1 MIRSRLLWRNM
12 RNVSRD
18 ARWRFPSS
26 SMPAASSRIP
36 GLPRLTI
43 TKPLV
48 LLIAAILS
56 TVWATS
62 AAAVNPF
69 ISTEHDPV
77 LIGEQSEIEIGKNTD
92 QQTRQ
97 KYRVSSDP
105 LLHQRIDVIGQR
117 LAANSGR
124 KIKYTFTVL
133 DDPMVNAF
141 AAPGG
146 YIYITTSL
154 LKRLKNDNETAAVL
168 GHEVGHVVEKH
179 SLKAVQRQMLA
190 QFGLQIMATLLGD
203 GGLSQGL
210 LLKASE
216 LSASLLLLKNS
227 RVNELQA
234 DVDGVRIMRLSGY
247 DPRAMVDVQKM
258 LLAEAKGK
266 SGLAIL
272 STHPPSQERI
282 DVIEKAIDDPNFRW
296 Q

>member
-1 MIRSRLLWRNM
+1 MS
-12 RNVSRD
+12 
-18 ARWRFPSS
+18 A
-26 SMPAASSRIP
+26 IP
-36 GLPRLTI
+36 
-43 TKPLV
+43 V
-48 LLIAAILS
+48 D
-56 TVWATS
+56 
-62 AAAVNPF
+62 AVNPLT
-69 ISTEHDPV
+69 STESDPV
-77 LIGEQSEIEIGKNTD
+77 LIGEKSEIEIGKNTD
-92 QQTRQ
+92 QQIRQ
-97 KYRVSSDP
+97 KYRESSDRA
-105 LLHQRIDVIGQR
+105 LHQRIDMIGQR

-124 KIKYTFTVL
+124 QIKYTFTVL
-133 DDPMVNAF
+133 DDQMVNAF

-154 LKRLKNDNETAAVL
+154 LKRLKNDNEVAAVL
-168 GHEVGHVVEKH
+168 AHEIGHVVEKH

-190 QFGLQIMATLLGD
+190 QFGLQIMAALLGD
-203 GGLSQGL
+203 GGLSQSL

-258 LLAEAKGK
+258 LLAEANGK

-282 DVIEKAIDDPNFRW
+282 DVIQQAINDPNFRW

>member
-1 MIRSRLLWRNM
+1 
-12 RNVSRD
+12 
-18 ARWRFPSS
+18 
-26 SMPAASSRIP
+26 MPAASSRIP

-133 DDPMVNAF
+133 VDPMVNAF

-146 YIYITTSL
+146 YIYFTTSL

-168 GHEVGHVVEKH
+168 GHEVGHVVEQH

>member
-1 MIRSRLLWRNM
+1 MLIVCYFYNGKFQYRICRVFGGNLCITLIATPRSC
-12 RNVSRD
+12 RD
-18 ARWRFPSS
+18 A
-26 SMPAASSRIP
+26 IP
-36 GLPRLTI
+36 
-43 TKPLV
+43 V
-48 LLIAAILS
+48 D
-56 TVWATS
+56 
-62 AAAVNPF
+62 AVNPLT
-69 ISTEHDPV
+69 STESDPV
-77 LIGEQSEIEIGKNTD
+77 LIGEKSEIEIGKNTD
-92 QQTRQ
+92 QQIRQ
-97 KYRVSSDP
+97 KYRESSDRA
-105 LLHQRIDVIGQR
+105 LHQRIDMIGQR

-124 KIKYTFTVL
+124 QIKYTFTVL
-133 DDPMVNAF
+133 DDQMVNAF

-154 LKRLKNDNETAAVL
+154 LKRLKNDNEVAAVL
-168 GHEVGHVVEKH
+168 AHEIGHVVEKH

-190 QFGLQIMATLLGD
+190 QFGLQIMAALLGD
-203 GGLSQGL
+203 GGLSQSL

-258 LLAEAKGK
+258 LLAEANGK

-282 DVIEKAIDDPNFRW
+282 DVIQQAINDPNFRW

>member
-1 MIRSRLLWRNM
+1 MYHLDRN
-12 RNVSRD
+12 RKVVSG
-18 ARWRFPSS
+18 SL
-26 SMPAASSRIP
+26 I
-36 GLPRLTI
+36 
-43 TKPLV
+43 
-48 LLIAAILS
+48 LLIAVILNLMSAIP
-56 TVWATS
+56 VD
-62 AAAVNPF
+62 AVNPLT
-69 ISTEHDPV
+69 STESDPV

-92 QQTRQ
+92 QQIRQ
-97 KYRVSSDP
+97 KYRESSDRA
-105 LLHQRIDVIGQR
+105 LHQRIDVIGQR

-124 KIKYTFTVL
+124 QIKYTFTVL
-133 DDPMVNAF
+133 DDQMVNAF

-154 LKRLKNDNETAAVL
+154 LKRLKNDNEVAAVL
-168 GHEVGHVVEKH
+168 GHEIGHVVEKH

-216 LSASLLLLKNS
+216 ISASLLLLKNS

-258 LLAEAKGK
+258 LLAEANGK

-282 DVIEKAIDDPNFRW
+282 DVIQKAINDPNFRW
-296 Q
+296 E